1 MRSSVEV
8 SVIVPV
14 YNAEKYIGECV
25 ESILKQTY
33 KDFELILVDDE
44 STDSSLAICRE
55 LAARDSRI
63 KIIEA
68 PHGGLSCA
76 RNRGIAESRAEKITF
91 VDADD
96 ALHPQALEILEEIM
110 DETGSSIVSGQN
122 IHGENCE
129 FKAYTNWKNNF
140 YSQGSLD
147 AVNDTLYQKIDNSA
161 WARLYKKS
169 IFPDSDWFRP
179 GLYYEDLEFFYRAYL
194 RCDKISRVNL
204 PLYFY
209 RRHPE
214 SFLHTWSE
222 KRLDVLKV
230 VDEIETFVSR
240 QYPELINAARDRKY
254 SANYN
259 MFLRASE
266 NGRNDVADRC
276 WAVVRSYRS
285 NILRDPN
292 SRLKNKA
299 GAILSYFGRGITSK
313 ISQWLG
319 M

>member
-1 MRSSVEV
+1 MTAPVAV

-14 YNAEKYIGECV
+14 YNAEKYIEECV
-25 ESILKQTY
+25 ESILTQTF

-44 STDSSLAICRE
+44 STDSSLSICRE
-55 LAARDSRI
+55 FAVRDNRI
-63 KIIEA
+63 KVILAE
-68 PHGGLSCA
+68 HGGLSCA
-76 RNRGIAESRAEKITF
+76 RNRGIAESKGGKIAF

-96 ALHPQALEILEEIM
+96 ALHPQALEILSDIM
-110 DETGSSIVSGQN
+110 DKTDSGIVSSGN
-122 IHGENCE
+122 IHGESCDFQTYPDWENKC
-129 FKAYTNWKNNF
+129 YIQNP
-140 YSQGSLD
+140 LD
-147 AVNDTLYQKIDNSA
+147 AVKDTLYQRIDNSA

-169 IFPDSDWFRP
+169 IFQESDWFRP

-194 RCDKISRVNL
+194 RCDKITRVNL

-214 SFLHTWSE
+214 SFLHTWSD
-222 KRLDVLKV
+222 KRLDVLTV

-259 MFLRASE
+259 MFLRVGE
-266 NGRNDVADRC
+266 NGRNEVAADC
-276 WAVVRSYRS
+276 WNVVRSYRLG
-285 NILRDPN
+285 ILRDPD

-299 GAILSYFGRGITSK
+299 GAILSYFGSCITLK